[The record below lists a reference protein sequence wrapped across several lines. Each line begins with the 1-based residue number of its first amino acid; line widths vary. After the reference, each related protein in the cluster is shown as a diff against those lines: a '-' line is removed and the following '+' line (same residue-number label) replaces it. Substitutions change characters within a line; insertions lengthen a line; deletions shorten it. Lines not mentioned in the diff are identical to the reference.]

1 MEPRNSIHGVEF
13 YRMRGY
19 AHLPM
24 ASPRISLADLQAH
37 RARTYRLSPSRRL
50 KTREQAVAFVRERGF
65 TYFWPIQGVEL
76 PSLWNAVAGDRAVAS
91 AHDDPGHV
99 TWGWKDSLL
108 GTGVWHYAKLL
119 RGKATLISPEA
130 APYFYALTENFGDPR
145 EDAETLYRAGA
156 LTREAIR
163 VFEVILDKGRQH
175 TIALRRETGMTSR
188 DSNTRFERALTE
200 LQTHWLIAPAAVAQA
215 GAWRYAFVYE
225 SVVKLWPDLAGRAEA
240 ITRREARRHILDL
253 YLQSVGAAT
262 PGQAHKLLRWT
273 KSDVLSAGQDLAT
286 GGRATE
292 IDTLGSQPGPWWV
305 NVDLVRPTHSSR

>member
-1 MEPRNSIHGVEF
+1 
-13 YRMRGY
+13 MRGY
-19 AHLPM
+19 AHLSM
-24 ASPRISLADLQAH
+24 RSPRITPADIQAH
-37 RARTYRLSPSRRL
+37 RARTYRFSPSRRL
-50 KTREQAVAFVRERGF
+50 KTREQAIAFVRERGF
-65 TYFWPIQGVEL
+65 AYFWPIQGVEL
-76 PSLWNAVAGDRAVAS
+76 PSLWSAVAGDRAVAS

-145 EDAETLYRAGA
+145 EDADTLYRAGA

-163 VFEVILDKGRQH
+163 VFEVILEKGRQH

-225 SVVKLWPDLAGRAEA
+225 SVVKLWPDLAGQAEK
-240 ITRREARRHILDL
+240 ITRREARRHVLDL
-253 YLQSVGAAT
+253 YLRSVGASTVA
-262 PGQAHKLLRWT
+262 QAHKLLRWPKT
-273 KSDVLSAGQDLAT
+273 DVLSAAQDLLSVGNAIEVET
-286 GGRATE
+286 IGTQ
-292 IDTLGSQPGPWWV
+292 TGPWWIAS
-305 NVDLVRPTHSSR
+305 DLVRPTHASR

>member
-1 MEPRNSIHGVEF
+1 MP
-13 YRMRGY
+13 GY
-19 AHLPM
+19 AHLSM
-24 ASPRISLADLQAH
+24 KLPRISQTDVQTH
-37 RARTYRLSPSRRL
+37 RARTYRFSPSRRL
-50 KTREQAVAFVRERGF
+50 KTPEQAVTFVRERGF

-76 PSLWNAVAGDRAVAS
+76 PSLWTAVAGDRSVAS

-119 RGKATLISPEA
+119 RGKATLVSLEA

-145 EDAETLYRAGA
+145 EDADTLYRAGA

-225 SVVKLWPDLAGRAEA
+225 SVVKLWPDLAGQAEK

-253 YLQSVGAAT
+253 YLRSVGASTAT
-262 PGQAHKLLRWT
+262 QAHKLLRWP
-273 KSDVLSAGQDLAT
+273 KSDVLSAGQDLLSVGSAIEVET
-286 GGRATE
+286 
-292 IDTLGSQPGPWWV
+292 IGSQSGPWWITA
-305 NVDLVRPTHSSR
+305 DLVRPTHASR

>member
-1 MEPRNSIHGVEF
+1 
-13 YRMRGY
+13 MRGY

-119 RGKATLISPEA
+119 RGKATLVSPEA

>member
-1 MEPRNSIHGVEF
+1 
-13 YRMRGY
+13 MRGY

>member
-119 RGKATLISPEA
+119 RGKATLVSPEA

>member
-1 MEPRNSIHGVEF
+1 M
-13 YRMRGY
+13 
-19 AHLPM
+19 
-24 ASPRISLADLQAH
+24 
-37 RARTYRLSPSRRL
+37 
-50 KTREQAVAFVRERGF
+50 RERGF

-76 PSLWNAVAGDRAVAS
+76 PSLWTAVAGDRSVAS

-119 RGKATLISPEA
+119 RGKATLVSLEA

-145 EDAETLYRAGA
+145 EDADTLYRAGA

-225 SVVKLWPDLAGRAEA
+225 SVVKLWPDLAGQAEK

-253 YLQSVGAAT
+253 YLRSVGASTAT
-262 PGQAHKLLRWT
+262 QAHKLLRWP
-273 KSDVLSAGQDLAT
+273 KSDVLSAGQDLLSVGSAIEVET
-286 GGRATE
+286 
-292 IDTLGSQPGPWWV
+292 IGSQSGPWWITA
-305 NVDLVRPTHSSR
+305 DLVRPTHASR

>member
-1 MEPRNSIHGVEF
+1 
-13 YRMRGY
+13 MRGY

-76 PSLWNAVAGDRAVAS
+76 PSLWNAVAGDRGVAS

-119 RGKATLISPEA
+119 RGKATLVSPEA

>member
-1 MEPRNSIHGVEF
+1 
-13 YRMRGY
+13 MRGY

-76 PSLWNAVAGDRAVAS
+76 PSLWSAVAGDRAVAS

-119 RGKATLISPEA
+119 RGKATLVSPEA